1 VIALT
6 WKEKSCMRSL
16 DRDDPVVASLV
27 DRESSR
33 VEATLDMIAA
43 ENYPPRSVME
53 AQGSVFTIKTIEGY
67 PGRRYHA
74 GCVFADQIEDLAVTR
89 AKELFGAEHVNVQ
102 PHSGTSANLAV
113 YFSVLEVGDR
123 VLAMS
128 LPHGGHLS
136 HGHRASITS
145 RCFAFSHYTTD
156 RRTGLIDYDDVRRIA
171 EKTRPR
177 MIVAGAS
184 SYPRLIDYRQMA
196 DIARDVSAFLFA
208 DMAHLA
214 GLVAA
219 KVIPSPVSHCD
230 FISFSCYKT
239 MKGGRGGV
247 IMCRKQYADQV
258 DSAVFPGTQGTTPMS
273 SLAAKAVMFRLAATP
288 EFVETQKR
296 TVADA
301 KELARTL
308 AGQGYGI
315 VSGGTDNHQVLVDL
329 SPTGMSGKQAEEIL
343 ESVGILANRNVI
355 PRDADSPG
363 KASGLRLGAQALAA
377 RGMDPEQMRTVA
389 ALMDRTLRNKG
400 DRSVL
405 DEAAAEVKALAERF
419 PVYGPEA
426 R

>member
-1 VIALT
+1 M
-6 WKEKSCMRSL
+6 KSL
-16 DRDDPVVASLV
+16 ERDDPEVASLA

-33 VEATLDMIAA
+33 VEATLDLIAA
-43 ENYPPRSVME
+43 ENYPPPSILE

-67 PGRRYHA
+67 PGRRYHS
-74 GCVFADQIEDLAVTR
+74 GCVYADQIEDLAIAR
-89 AKELFGAEHVNVQ
+89 AKQLFGAEHVNVQ

-123 VLAMS
+123 VLAMN

-145 RCFAFSHYTTD
+145 RCFSFSHYTTD
-156 RRTGLIDYDDVRRIA
+156 LETGLIDYDDVRRIA

-184 SYPRLIDYRQMA
+184 SYPRLIDYRKMA
-196 DIARDVSAFLFA
+196 DIARDVSAFLFS

-219 KVIPSPVSHCD
+219 KVIPSPVPHSD
-230 FISFSCYKT
+230 FVTFSCYKT
-239 MKGGRGGV
+239 MMGGRGGV
-247 IMCRKQYADQV
+247 ILCRNQYAEKI
-258 DSAVFPGTQGTTPMS
+258 DSAVFPGTQGTAPVS
-273 SLAAKAVMFRLAATP
+273 SLAAKAVMFRLAATG
-288 EFVETQKR
+288 EFAEAQKR
-296 TVADA
+296 TVENAR
-301 KELARTL
+301 ELARALTER
-308 AGQGYGI
+308 GYGI

-329 SPTGMSGKQAEEIL
+329 GSKGKSGKEAEEIL

-355 PRDADSPG
+355 PRDADSQG
-363 KASGLRLGAQALAA
+363 KVSGLRLGTQALAA
-377 RGMDPEQMRTVA
+377 RGMGREQMRTLA
-389 ALMDRTLRNKG
+389 ELMDRTLGNTG
-400 DRSVL
+400 DRSIL
-405 DEAAAEVKALAERF
+405 DEAAAEVKALAELF